1 MQNATSEKKALEHK
15 KEIAKRLGRPLIQT
29 NFYEDDT
36 AFEKQSALF
45 ALVVSDMEPWLPT
58 AWSSRVTFIVDDF
71 HSAIEKYDF
80 NSEIGTKVRGTVFC
94 TDNGGALVNITAKSS
109 THLPLQEAS
118 IHRLKHVEEAG
129 IVSGLKMDFVIIGEN
144 EYDLAWERCRQLQAE
159 DVVVKGKVVGA
170 NKGGV
175 VAVVEGLRGFVPF
188 SQISSVL
195 CLGDLLLWTDRILRI
210 VSNNNIMFHL
220 NDPLAEDL
228 MSFYE
233 RMGDTLAHQYCGSA
247 GMFSFILLLLYLIW
261 YLISPCAQFAYIF
274 LNCDVEQIF
283 SQRRGQW
290 KAATQSQEFFRTL
303 QRYYSNAYMD
313 AEKQDAIN

>member
-45 ALVVSDMEPWLPT
+45 ALVVSDMEPWLPA

-144 EYDLAWERCRQLQAE
+144 EVD
-159 DVVVKGKVVGA
+159 D
-170 NKGGV
+170 
-175 VAVVEGLRGFVPF
+175 
-188 SQISSVL
+188 SI
-195 CLGDLLLWTDRILRI
+195 IL
-210 VSNNNIMFHL
+210 SL
-220 NDPLAEDL
+220 
-228 MSFYE
+228 
-233 RMGDTLAHQYCGSA
+233 
-247 GMFSFILLLLYLIW
+247 
-261 YLISPCAQFAYIF
+261 
-274 LNCDVEQIF
+274 
-283 SQRRGQW
+283 
-290 KAATQSQEFFRTL
+290 KA
-303 QRYYSNAYMD
+303 M
-313 AEKQDAIN
+313 